1 MKVKVQILKIEE
13 FNKKVGVGHQAACLD
28 ISDGEHTLINTFDYT
43 LSEADMEKLAAEKAG
58 SWKDLKNKRLVLGL
72 DSIEEGFGKRLR
84 TRGAIVEIMK

>member
-1 MKVKVQILKIEE
+1 MKVKVLILKVEE
-13 FNKKVGVGHQAACLD
+13 FKKKVGVGHQAACLD
-28 ISDGEHTLINTFDYT
+28 VSDGEHTLINTFDYT
-43 LSEADMEKLAAEKAG
+43 LSEADMETLAAEKAG